1 MGNCGR
7 NGAVRQYIRSKVP
20 RMRWTPEL
28 HHCFVHA
35 IQRLGGQEKATPKLV
50 LQLMDVGGL
59 TISHVK
65 SHLQMYRSTRN
76 EGGKQD
82 LHERK
87 HSNPGNDKV
96 AGEQHGL
103 GPCHASVP
111 TEEFQS
117 HLLYSPLSPL
127 KRLATYSQL
136 HLHLL
141 SVMLATYRDNIQVSS
156 QQTPTSPFANPFP
169 IPFVYCINRIRLD
182 TQTSSKGVQ
191 DLTVDT
197 TPYSVDHYMQDLTVE
212 RGAKEGLSWQ
222 RETARA
228 ENHFSKLTAVR
239 YMVDGC
245 DPSKAT
251 IRNDHYL
258 MPANKFITKQIC
270 GNGCLSCKPPS
281 HNNECAES
289 EEANDCSL
297 SLSLSLNSG
306 ASCACSSSS
315 SRDFTDHSSYS
326 GGDRVNLDL
335 SMSICET

>member
-127 KRLATYSQL
+127 KR
-136 HLHLL
+136 
-141 SVMLATYRDNIQVSS
+141 
-156 QQTPTSPFANPFP
+156 
-169 IPFVYCINRIRLD
+169 IRLD

-245 DPSKAT
+245 DPSKVEQNSEAT

-281 HNNECAES
+281 HNNEYVES

-306 ASCACSSSS
+306 AICACSSSS

>member
-7 NGAVRQYIRSKVP
+7 NGAVRRYIRSKVP

-76 EGGKQD
+76 EVGKQD

-127 KRLATYSQL
+127 KR
-136 HLHLL
+136 
-141 SVMLATYRDNIQVSS
+141 
-156 QQTPTSPFANPFP
+156 
-169 IPFVYCINRIRLD
+169 IRLD
-182 TQTSSKGVQ
+182 TQTSSKGMQ

-197 TPYSVDHYMQDLTVE
+197 SPYSVDHYMQDLTVE

-228 ENHFSKLTAVR
+228 ENHFSKLTAFR

-281 HNNECAES
+281 HYNEYVES

>member
-117 HLLYSPLSPL
+117 HLL
-127 KRLATYSQL
+127 
-136 HLHLL
+136 
-141 SVMLATYRDNIQVSS
+141 
-156 QQTPTSPFANPFP
+156 
-169 IPFVYCINRIRLD
+169 IRLD

-245 DPSKAT
+245 DPSKVEQNSEAT

-281 HNNECAES
+281 HNNEYVES

-306 ASCACSSSS
+306 AICACSSSS

>member
-127 KRLATYSQL
+127 K
-136 HLHLL
+136 
-141 SVMLATYRDNIQVSS
+141 
-156 QQTPTSPFANPFP
+156 
-169 IPFVYCINRIRLD
+169 RIRLD

>member
-127 KRLATYSQL
+127 KR
-136 HLHLL
+136 
-141 SVMLATYRDNIQVSS
+141 
-156 QQTPTSPFANPFP
+156 
-169 IPFVYCINRIRLD
+169 IRLD

-281 HNNECAES
+281 HNNEYVES

-306 ASCACSSSS
+306 AICACSSSS

>member
-141 SVMLATYRDNIQVSS
+141 SVM
-156 QQTPTSPFANPFP
+156 
-169 IPFVYCINRIRLD
+169 IRLD

-245 DPSKAT
+245 DPSKVEQNSEAT

>member
-20 RMRWTPEL
+20 RMRWTSEL

-76 EGGKQD
+76 EVGKQD

-87 HSNPGNDKV
+87 HSNPGNDRV
-96 AGEQHGL
+96 AGEQLGL

-127 KRLATYSQL
+127 KRLATYKQL

-141 SVMLATYRDNIQVSS
+141 SVM
-156 QQTPTSPFANPFP
+156 
-169 IPFVYCINRIRLD
+169 IRLD

-197 TPYSVDHYMQDLTVE
+197 SPYSVDHYMQDLTVE

-228 ENHFSKLTAVR
+228 ENHFSKLTAFR

-270 GNGCLSCKPPS
+270 GSGCLSCKPPS
-281 HNNECAES
+281 HNNEYVES

>member
-117 HLLYSPLSPL
+117 HLL
-127 KRLATYSQL
+127 
-136 HLHLL
+136 
-141 SVMLATYRDNIQVSS
+141 
-156 QQTPTSPFANPFP
+156 
-169 IPFVYCINRIRLD
+169 IRLD

-245 DPSKAT
+245 DPSKVEQNSEAT

>member
-20 RMRWTPEL
+20 RMRWTSEL

-76 EGGKQD
+76 EVGKQD

-87 HSNPGNDKV
+87 HSNPGNDRV
-96 AGEQHGL
+96 AGEQLGL

-127 KRLATYSQL
+127 KR
-136 HLHLL
+136 
-141 SVMLATYRDNIQVSS
+141 
-156 QQTPTSPFANPFP
+156 
-169 IPFVYCINRIRLD
+169 IRLD

-197 TPYSVDHYMQDLTVE
+197 SPYSVDHYMQDLTVE

-228 ENHFSKLTAVR
+228 ENHFSKLTAFR

-245 DPSKAT
+245 DPSKVDQNCEAT

-270 GNGCLSCKPPS
+270 GSGCLSCKPPS
-281 HNNECAES
+281 HNNEYVES

>member
-7 NGAVRQYIRSKVP
+7 NGAVRQYFRSKVP

-28 HHCFVHA
+28 HHCFVQA
-35 IQRLGGQEKATPKLV
+35 IQSLGGQDKATPKLV

-76 EGGKQD
+76 EIGKQD

-87 HSNPGNDKV
+87 HSNTGNDKV
-96 AGEQHGL
+96 AGEQHGR
-103 GPCHASVP
+103 GPCDASVP

-117 HLLYSPLSPL
+117 HLLYSSLSPL
-127 KRLATYSQL
+127 K
-136 HLHLL
+136 
-141 SVMLATYRDNIQVSS
+141 
-156 QQTPTSPFANPFP
+156 
-169 IPFVYCINRIRLD
+169 RIRLD

-197 TPYSVDHYMQDLTVE
+197 TPYSVDHYMRDLTVE

-222 RETARA
+222 TEAAQA
-228 ENHFSKLTAVR
+228 ENHFSKLTAFR

-245 DPSKAT
+245 DPSRADQNSEAT

-258 MPANKFITKQIC
+258 IPANKFISKQIC
-270 GNGCLSCKPPS
+270 GNGCLPCKPPS
-281 HNNECAES
+281 HNNEFVES
-289 EEANDCSL
+289 EEAIDCSL

-315 SRDFTDHSSYS
+315 SRDFTDHSRYS